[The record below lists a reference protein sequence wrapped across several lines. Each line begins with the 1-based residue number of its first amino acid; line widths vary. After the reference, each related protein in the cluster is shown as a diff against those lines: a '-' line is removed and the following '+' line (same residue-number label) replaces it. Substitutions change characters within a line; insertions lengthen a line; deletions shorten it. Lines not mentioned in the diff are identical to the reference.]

1 MKNTIFLLA
10 FFATFSILSGQSIDF
25 APVGAKWYY
34 TQHSDNYPYPA
45 EFRLVEV
52 ISEQV
57 FQGQICRK
65 ILGLTEGCGLPST
78 SYVFTR
84 NDSVFFWSPYTLKF
98 QLLYDFRASL
108 GSSWLIEGLSAGP
121 SSDSLRVFVDSL
133 SQRIIGADTLK
144 VWHITNLGCYDW
156 GNEIIEKVGNN
167 YFLSPSFCLCENG
180 PSGIR
185 CYFDQSAEYHF
196 VTYPC
201 DTSILISG
209 TKDFQLNNPIQISPN
224 PFYESISIASEMRL
238 NSSIFRL
245 YDQMGIMVLEENLVL
260 GITKI
265 ETGHLL
271 PGIYFWQITASE
283 EMVKTG
289 QIIKITP

>member
-1 MKNTIFLLA
+1 MKNSIFLLA

-65 ILGLTEGCGLPST
+65 ILGLTEGCGLPTT

-84 NDSVFFWSPYTLKF
+84 NDSVFFWSPYTAKF

-133 SQRIIGADTLK
+133 SQRIVGSDTLK

-156 GNEIIEKVGNN
+156 GNEIIEKLGND

-185 CYFDQSAEYHF
+185 CYADQSSEYHF

-209 TKDFQLNNPIQISPN
+209 TSDFLLNNAIQVMPN
-224 PFYESISIASEMRL
+224 PFNETINISSDGTL
-238 NSSIFRL
+238 NGYVFRL
-245 YDQMGIMVLEENLVL
+245 YDHVGRIVLAENLSF
-260 GITKI
+260 GIIKI
-265 ETGHLL
+265 DTGHLL
-271 PGIYFWQITASE
+271 SGMYFWQINTLNE
-283 EMVKTG
+283 QVKTG
-289 QIIKITP
+289 KIIKTTP